1 VTPLVWFSEPALRG
15 AGERIASGAVG
26 GVRGTIIN
34 SERELGDGKGTV
46 VFVDKGTLPKV
57 ESFRGLVIAVS
68 TEPVPSTI
76 PWLREHSKLC
86 HVVSASLL
94 EQPIA
99 TSHLANVLTA
109 ASTTSPRLLDWIDG
123 ALEGRRVRLANA
135 SRRTERLDKM
145 VEFFTAKNIGSRTI
159 HVLRDAAEELLT
171 NAFYNAPVAAGVFDE
186 PVSRELDVLL
196 PDKYACD
203 LAYGAREDFAVVRVK
218 DPFGSFA
225 RTRLVDVLTRCSK
238 ANMQVTVDESMGG
251 AGLGM
256 WRIFTGA
263 TLVGVSVSEGKHTEI
278 LVGVSTKRPNPRPYG
293 YHFFFN
299 QGERPRLWKLSRDES
314 VRPGLNNSV
323 LLQLTE

>member
-1 VTPLVWFSEPALRG
+1 MTPLVWFSEPALRG
-15 AGERIASGAVG
+15 AGERIASGSIG
-26 GVRGTIIN
+26 GMRGKAIS
-34 SERELGDGKGTV
+34 SEAELSGGAV
-46 VFVDKGTLPKV
+46 VFVDRITMAKV
-57 ESFRGLVIAVS
+57 GGFKGLVIAVS
-68 TEPVPSTI
+68 SEPVPSTI
-76 PWLREHSKLC
+76 PWLRDNPTLC

-94 EQPIA
+94 EQPLA
-99 TSHLANVLTA
+99 ASHLANVITA
-109 ASTTSPRLLDWIDG
+109 ATTTNPRLLDWIDI

-135 SRRTERLDKM
+135 SRRAERIEKM
-145 VEFFTAKNIGSRTI
+145 GEFFASKNLGPRTI
-159 HVLRDAAEELLT
+159 DVLRDAAEELLT

-186 PVSRELDVLL
+186 PVSREFDVLL

-218 DPFGSFA
+218 DPFGSLP
-225 RTRLVDVLTRCSK
+225 RSRLVDVLMRCSQ
-238 ANMQVTVDESMGG
+238 ANMQVKIDESMGG

-263 TLVGVSVSEGKHTEI
+263 TLVGVSVVQGKHTEI

-299 QGERPRLWKLSRDES
+299 QGERPRLWKLSRDETA
-314 VRPGLNNSV
+314 RPELNNSV